1 MLNDVKESVLM
12 SLDGRNVELYPYLP
26 YLLKDLWELGSSA
39 DQVIKL
45 LDQQNLDFLQREYRV
60 LDLGCGKGAVSIPLA
75 KKYGF
80 KVTGIDAVSE
90 FIEIAKEKA
99 MEWSVSEQCRF
110 EVGDIRE
117 YIQKC
122 PPTDIIILG
131 SIGPVFGNVQ
141 QTLRSLAPCLLPHG
155 MIILDDGYIP
165 DGKDFY
171 HNGYL
176 PEAQY
181 MSQIRRAGFRIIDSI
196 IYNRLEI
203 LKSNRDIY
211 EQIKK
216 RANELIAMY
225 PGLDYIFQDYVRSQH
240 IENEILENSVT
251 CALMLIGA
259 NVNHE

>member
-1 MLNDVKESVLM
+1 MLNDIKESVLM
-12 SLDGRNVELYPYLP
+12 SLDGRNVELFPYIP

-45 LDQQNLDFLQREYRV
+45 LDQQDIDFQRRRYRI

-80 KVTGIDAVSE
+80 TVTGIDAVSE
-90 FIEIAKEKA
+90 FVEIAQEKA
-99 MEWSVSEQCRF
+99 LEWGVGEMCRF

-122 PPTDIIILG
+122 PSADIIILG

-141 QTLRSLAPCLLPHG
+141 QTLRALAPCLLPRG

-165 DGKDFY
+165 DGKEFY

-181 MSQIRRAGFRIIDSI
+181 MSQIRRAGFRIIDSA
-196 IYNRLEI
+196 IYSRLEI
-203 LKSNRDIY
+203 LKSNREIY
-211 EQIKK
+211 AQIKK
-216 RANELIAMY
+216 RADELMAMY
-225 PGLDYIFQDYVRSQH
+225 PGLDYVFQDYIRSQH
-240 IENEILENSVT
+240 IENEVLENNVT
-251 CALMLIGA
+251 CALFLIGT